1 VVTDGG
7 DAGNCRTEYAVAISR
22 LEWHF
27 TPDGFELYGIDAW
40 DGENRVQLRA
50 VGADGKQTATD
61 LKLTAQG
68 WQLKRPNGELTLGV
82 PAAPVQAN
90 APRSATPP
98 TDAAAPVGH

>member
-1 VVTDGG
+1 LRYRI
-7 DAGNCRTEYAVAISR
+7 CRLQFCR

-27 TPDGFELYGIDAW
+27 TPDGFELCRIDAW

-68 WQLKRPNGELTLGV
+68 WQLKRPNGELALGV

-98 TDAAAPVGH
+98 TDAAAPVAPVGH